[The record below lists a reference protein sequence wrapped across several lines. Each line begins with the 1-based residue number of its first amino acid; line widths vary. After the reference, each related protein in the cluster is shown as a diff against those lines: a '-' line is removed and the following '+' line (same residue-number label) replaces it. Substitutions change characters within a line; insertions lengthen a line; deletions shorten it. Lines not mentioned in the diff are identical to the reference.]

1 MTFRFFCSNVKSK
14 ISVALC
20 AQNRKKLLG
29 KLEQLG
35 ITEEEYL
42 AKKRKQKSQYER
54 DRRKSKK
61 ERENRSMRTHQKKYQ
76 ELIPI
81 LESEIKGAQL
91 K

>member
-1 MTFRFFCSNVKSK
+1 
-14 ISVALC
+14 LC

-54 DRRKSKK
+54 ERVKSKKEREKSYYETERRKSKK
-61 ERENRSMRTHQKKYQ
+61 EKEREKSLDAHTS
-76 ELIPI
+76 EEI
-81 LESEIKGAQL
+81 LRINNHFRK
-91 K
+91 